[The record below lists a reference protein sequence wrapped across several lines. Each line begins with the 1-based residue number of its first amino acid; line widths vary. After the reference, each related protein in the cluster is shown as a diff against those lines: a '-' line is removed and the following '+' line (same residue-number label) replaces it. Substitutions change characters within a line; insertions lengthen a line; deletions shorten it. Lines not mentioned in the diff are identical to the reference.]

1 MSDVYS
7 TPEYIRN
14 ASIACQNWAQQT
26 LDFAEPQPIALI
38 PAKVE
43 SDRTPDDMTISERR
57 LYKVNPAD
65 HEWRRQYFGDL
76 PDYLAR
82 YFADRYIRIFE
93 AEGRAA
99 ANVFLRTYMGEDLHH
114 RISMVRHRY
123 RHLPTFQKIAVMNDE
138 VDQSDF
144 QHTQK
149 ARKGTLDKM
158 MQKRS
163 KTRRVRILAELDK
176 EEIRSLA
183 AQVADLFEKQFHEF
197 IDSCSPKEPYEY
209 RMIQTFEQLSE
220 MCRKFGIVP
229 PYPKQSNLLEEA
241 ECGTGKLIKEKW
253 WKNKLWR
260 ARNIMREHLAIA
272 MGAVSKI
279 ATPYCSRDCLE
290 EHKAQRKRNWDMIS
304 NHELFDEDTEETAQL
319 EDMVLKSVANPAIRR
334 HELMT
339 RVRGCEDL
347 AANMELAGQFYTLTA
362 PSKYHNSRKRR
373 KKGAKNTFV
382 EHWNGAS
389 PRDTQQYL
397 CRTWAKIRAEMA
409 RAEIRWFGIRVA
421 EPHHDGTPHWHI
433 LLWLKPEDVKAA
445 KAIFIDYAVEE
456 DRDELISK
464 RTGKLLHRA
473 RCDVK
478 TIDPEKGTATGYIAK
493 YISKNIDGY
502 AMDDAISKETGQPVQ
517 DMAKNVTAWASRWG
531 IRQFQFF
538 GGAPVTVWRELRRL
552 ANLDRNSFAKYLFE
566 LKRKELNQLWTD
578 RNRDYVGPHMPAHL
592 MKGKEIRQRL
602 VDGYQPKAKLNDQ
615 ISETLQ
621 AADTGNWQGYVM
633 GQGGPF
639 AKREEHPISTH
650 YEVTPFGNEYGEAV
664 RRVKGVDIF
673 NGESTET
680 KITRVRNWTIRKKSA
695 TDSPAG
701 ESALDLGGS
710 AASRS
715 SVNNC
720 TGART
725 DRFID
730 DLKAAIRKTIGPTAD
745 SDGNI
750 SRLLAGHTLFTN
762 DGARYRLRS
771 GPLNRHSGS
780 VPLEI
785 ETTFTTKP
793 QPYGDWDGWDE
804 PKEPTSPKH
813 KPDKDQPDL
822 RFPASWQ
829 SDDDW
834 PLI

>member
-7 TPEYIRN
+7 TPEYIRK

-38 PAKVE
+38 PTKIEA
-43 SDRTPDDMTISERR
+43 DRTPDDMTISERR
-57 LYKVNPAD
+57 LYNLNPAD

-99 ANVFLRTYMGEDLHH
+99 ANIFLRTYMGEDLQH
-114 RISMVRHRY
+114 RISMVRQRY
-123 RHLPTFQKIAVMNDE
+123 RHLPTIQKIAVMNDD
-138 VDQSDF
+138 VDQSNF
-144 QHTQK
+144 KHQH
-149 ARKGTLDKM
+149 AVEKGTLEQLMK
-158 MQKRS
+158 KPA
-163 KTRRVRILAELDK
+163 KNRRERILAELSKD
-176 EEIRSLA
+176 EVGNLA
-183 AQVADLFEKQFHEF
+183 AQVAVLFEKCLRDLSEAVN
-197 IDSCSPKEPYEY
+197 PKVKYEVTIVQAY
-209 RMIQTFEQLSE
+209 EHLAE
-220 MCRKFGIVP
+220 MCRSFGIVP
-229 PYPKQSNLLEEA
+229 PVTKQTILPEDA
-241 ECGTGKLIKEKW
+241 ECGIGKLSKENW

-272 MGAVSKI
+272 MGGVSKL

-290 EHKAQRKRNWDMIS
+290 EHKAQCKRNWDMIS

-347 AANMELAGQFYTLTA
+347 AANLQLAGQFYTLTA

-373 KKGAKNTFV
+373 KKGARNTFV

-409 RAEIRWFGIRVA
+409 RADIRWFGIRVA

-456 DRDELISK
+456 DRGELISK
-464 RTGKLLHRA
+464 RSGKLLHRA

-478 TIDPEKGTATGYIAK
+478 TIDPDKGTATGYIAK

-502 AMDDAISKETGQPVQ
+502 AMDDAVSKETGKPVQ
-517 DMAKNVTAWASRWG
+517 DMAKNVTAWASRWS

-552 ANLDRNSFAKYLFE
+552 ANLDRNSFAQYLFE
-566 LKRKELNQLWTD
+566 LNRNELNQLWTD
-578 RNRDYVGPHMPAHL
+578 RNHDYVGPHMPAYL
-592 MKGKEIRQRL
+592 MQGKEIRQRL
-602 VDGYQPKAKLNDQ
+602 VDSYQPKAKLNDQ
-615 ISETLQ
+615 IAETLQ
-621 AADTGNWQGYVM
+621 AADEGNWQGYVM

-639 AKREEHPISTH
+639 AKRKEHPITTH

-664 RRVKGVDIF
+664 SRVKGVDIF
-673 NGESTET
+673 NGESSET

-695 TDSPAG
+695 TGTTAG
-701 ESALDLGGS
+701 EGALVSGGS

-720 TGART
+720 TGARP
-725 DRFID
+725 DRFVD
-730 DLKAAIRKTIGPTAD
+730 DLKAVIRKTIGPLAD
-745 SDGNI
+745 TDNNL
-750 SRLLAGHTLFTN
+750 SRLLAGQTLFTN

-771 GPLNRHSGS
+771 GPLNRQSGS

-785 ETTFTTKP
+785 ETTFATKP
-793 QPYGDWDGWDE
+793 QPYGGWDGWDE
-804 PKEPTSPKH
+804 PKKQTTPKH
-813 KPDKDQPDL
+813 KPDTDQPDL
-822 RFPASWQ
+822 LSPASWQ